1 MFLHSNG
8 RTFHIFY
15 YNFYV
20 YQYSTSFTASTAFA
34 EKVLDKEEDA
44 VEKYIEFISSGG
56 YDY

>member
-1 MFLHSNG
+1 
-8 RTFHIFY
+8 
-15 YNFYV
+15 V